1 MKKSLVVL
9 TLATSLGLAA
19 CSNPSE
25 EVVVSTS
32 IGDITQGE
40 FYEEI
45 KELAGP
51 SLLEQVV
58 MNKILNEKYEA
69 TDEEVQKQFDTYKE
83 QYAENF
89 ESVLAMN
96 GFTEKTFK
104 DSIRFQILQQKAA
117 EDVEVTDEEIN
128 KYYEQGKYELR
139 VRHILVET
147 AEEARALYE
156 KIKAGED
163 FAKLAKENSIDP
175 GSAENGGELDWFTV
189 GTMVTEFN
197 DTAYDLEV
205 NEVSEPVQSQHG
217 FHIIQLLEK
226 REVADYASLEDQK
239 DKIKD
244 TIKAQKAGSTDWATV
259 EARLLKEVKID
270 IKDEDLK
277 SAFSSNEAEGE
288 KEEEKE

>member
-175 GSAENGGELDWFTV
+175 GSAENGGELDWFTI

-277 SAFSSNEAEGE
+277 NAFSSNEAEGE
-288 KEEEKE
+288 KEKEKE

>member
-244 TIKAQKAGSTDWATV
+244 TIKAQKAGSTGWATV

-277 SAFSSNEAEGE
+277 NAFSSNEAEGE
-288 KEEEKE
+288 KEKE

>member
-277 SAFSSNEAEGE
+277 NAFSSNEAEGE
-288 KEEEKE
+288 KEKE

>member
-239 DKIKD
+239 DKIKE
-244 TIKAQKAGSTDWATV
+244 TIKAQKASNTDWATV

-277 SAFSSNEAEGE
+277 NAFSSNEAEGE
-288 KEEEKE
+288 KEKE